1 MTELRDPYL
10 RRPIPAATRP
20 RRVALARPI
29 SRAGVR
35 PRPQGRERLERPGPG
50 TPTWVPACSYPES
63 QSRRERR
70 EEERQE
76 ENKSCKQAGRRE
88 ATDGRTSGQA
98 SDDYRLRTIPIGRA
112 PPISHAAFQF
122 QTLSSSRAAAHITS
136 RHLLVYLSLASRLS
150 GLCFLRKFGFFL
162 ADCLSLQCRPSTL
175 VLVPHDPI
183 ARLRP
188 PCRHSCCW
196 GQPLGRSTPTVD
208 PFYLDPTGVPTRKK
222 LLAVPI
228 PRSLQAPSSKLD
240 ASGHIKSVVV
250 STRRRRRCCCCKIAV
265 VLLDLHSKVKA

>member
-35 PRPQGRERLERPGPG
+35 PRPPRERDWKGRDRARQLGCLP
-50 TPTWVPACSYPES
+50 VVI
-63 QSRRERR
+63 RRARAGEK
-70 EEERQE
+70 E
-76 ENKSCKQAGRRE
+76 GRRRGKKKTKV
-88 ATDGRTSGQA
+88 ASKQGGARQRTAGHRGKRVMIIDCGQFP
-98 SDDYRLRTIPIGRA
+98 SVE
-112 PPISHAAFQF
+112 PPPSPMLPSNSK
-122 QTLSSSRAAAHITS
+122 TLSSSRAAAHITS

-250 STRRRRRCCCCKIAV
+250 STRRRCCCCCKIAV

>member
-20 RRVALARPI
+20 HELPSLGQYLAPESDRAPKGERDWKGRDRAHQLGCLPVVIRRA
-29 SRAGVR
+29 RAG
-35 PRPQGRERLERPGPG
+35 EKE
-50 TPTWVPACSYPES
+50 
-63 QSRRERR
+63 
-70 EEERQE
+70 
-76 ENKSCKQAGRRE
+76 GRRRGKKKTKV
-88 ATDGRTSGQA
+88 ASKQGGARQRTAGHRGKRVMIIDCGQFP
-98 SDDYRLRTIPIGRA
+98 SVEP

-122 QTLSSSRAAAHITS
+122 RTLSSSRAAAHITS

-188 PCRHSCCW
+188 PLSSFLL
-196 GQPLGRSTPTVD
+196 LGPTPGPINTHR
-208 PFYLDPTGVPTRKK
+208 GS
-222 LLAVPI
+222 LLSRPDGS
-228 PRSLQAPSSKLD
+228 PD
-240 ASGHIKSVVV
+240 
-250 STRRRRRCCCCKIAV
+250 
-265 VLLDLHSKVKA
+265 

>member
-76 ENKSCKQAGRRE
+76 ENKSCKQAGGRE

-112 PPISHAAFQF
+112 PPPSPMLPSNSKH
-122 QTLSSSRAAAHITS
+122 SSSRAAAHITS

-150 GLCFLRKFGFFL
+150 GLCFLIKFGFFL

-188 PCRHSCCW
+188 PPVVILAAGANPWADQHPPW
-196 GQPLGRSTPTVD
+196 IPFISTRRESRLEKSSWPS
-208 PFYLDPTGVPTRKK
+208 PFPVLSKP
-222 LLAVPI
+222 
-228 PRSLQAPSSKLD
+228 QAPSS
-240 ASGHIKSVVV
+240 
-250 STRRRRRCCCCKIAV
+250 TRQVTSNPSSSRLAAAAAAAAAR
-265 VLLDLHSKVKA
+265 

>member
-70 EEERQE
+70 EEKRQE

-112 PPISHAAFQF
+112 PPPISHAAFQF
-122 QTLSSSRAAAHITS
+122 QTLSSSRAAAGQQPTS
-136 RHLLVYLSLASRLS
+136 HPGICWFIFPSLPAFRVSESLVSSSQTVCHCSVDPRPSSSSLMIPSLVCAPPVVILAAGANPWADQHPPWIPFISTRRESRLEKS
-150 GLCFLRKFGFFL
+150 SWPSPFPV
-162 ADCLSLQCRPSTL
+162 LSKP
-175 VLVPHDPI
+175 
-183 ARLRP
+183 
-188 PCRHSCCW
+188 
-196 GQPLGRSTPTVD
+196 
-208 PFYLDPTGVPTRKK
+208 
-222 LLAVPI
+222 
-228 PRSLQAPSSKLD
+228 QAPSS
-240 ASGHIKSVVV
+240 
-250 STRRRRRCCCCKIAV
+250 TRQVTSNPSSSRLAAAAAAAAAR
-265 VLLDLHSKVKA
+265 